1 MNSRC
6 LWQHSSVWKERKC
19 WTIESVEEKEPP
31 LIFRACREVAA
42 KGMFKASA
50 VGSRATDPWNNFK
63 KEKKNLTWQDST
75 YLIQYF
81 WSIRLN
87 SVLIHQT
94 DAYTFRYRTET
105 PLSSHKV
112 YENIQRL
119 PTVTSLCFLTV
130 EEAAPRWLWVTAPSP
145 GSIPQAFQY

>member
-42 KGMFKASA
+42 KGMFKISLL
-50 VGSRATDPWNNFK
+50 VCVLLNPETIFK
-63 KEKKNLTWQDST
+63 KRKKNLTWQDST
-75 YLIQYF
+75 YLIQYL
-81 WSIRLN
+81 WSIRFN

-94 DAYTFRYRTET
+94 DAYTFSSRTET

-119 PTVTSLCFLTV
+119 PTATSLCFLTV

-145 GSIPQAFQY
+145 GSIPWAFQY